1 MSIDLEIPA
10 VRSARNRFWD
20 IALISATL
28 TAIFHFL
35 PGDRP
40 FGIAFAVFVVS
51 LAVGMVML
59 AGLAQKPL
67 NRWSFVLLIPALLCA
82 LADALYS
89 SPVVQALA
97 FIVSLTSLT
106 FFAFWLTVPQIK
118 FGHIKSLWPVM
129 FIKETLWPVRSLS
142 QALTGIKG
150 DRRLGG
156 VAIGVIV
163 AIPFLLIFISIFSS
177 ADQLFSKSFSGL
189 LQGNDFGIYVFKTIR
204 DLIVGI
210 FFLASGS
217 TMLSRLVEERKP
229 ADGGSRAAGLD
240 QTVYVTFLALINI
253 LFLVFVAF
261 QFAYFFG
268 GQAWVAT
275 QGITYA
281 DYARQGFFQLLF
293 AAGLVF
299 AITWALYWLTDMRQ
313 RWTKVLTMV
322 MIAQTGIII
331 VSALRRL
338 LLYVEMYGLTLS
350 RWWAAFSI
358 ILIGMTLLMVAA
370 LALKR
375 MAYGPAS
382 KLCFIAVLWI
392 CSLMLC
398 FNSESFIAQYNIDR
412 FLSGKSKELDQYY
425 LTRLSVDAMPE
436 LVRLAHVQWP
446 VNELYRDYPETQ
458 ADIRQSYINALKEK
472 RDFLKQNFEK
482 DWLGASLSTHWAL
495 NAVDSLE

>member
-156 VAIGVIV
+156 VAIGIIV

-189 LQGNDFGIYVFKTIR
+189 FQSNDFGTYVFKTIR

-229 ADGGSRAAGLD
+229 TDGGGRTVGLD

-293 AAGLVF
+293 ASGLVF

-313 RWTKVLTMV
+313 RWTKILTIV

-331 VSALRRL
+331 VSALKRL
-338 LLYVEMYGLTLS
+338 MLYVDAYGLTLA
-350 RWWAAFSI
+350 RWWAAFCI
-358 ILIGMTLLMVAA
+358 ILIGLTLLAIAA
-370 LALKR
+370 FAIAKAAYAPVSKFAFLGILIITSLALLIPSER
-375 MAYGPAS
+375 T
-382 KLCFIAVLWI
+382 IAR
-392 CSLMLC
+392 
-398 FNSESFIAQYNIDR
+398 YNVDR
-412 FLSGKSKELDQYY
+412 FLANNGLRLDFGY
-425 LTRLSVDAMPE
+425 LDSLSSDAIDE
-436 LVRLAHVQWP
+436 RIRLASSEWP
-446 VNELYRDYPETQ
+446 SDQDGYRYTGPTDRGSYVGQLKNERDQ
-458 ADIRQSYINALKEK
+458 FRARFSKLG
-472 RDFLKQNFEK
+472 
-482 DWLGASLSTHWAL
+482 LGASLSDHWAMD
-495 NAVDSLE
+495 ALEGLK